1 MWTNEKLNDPKTR
14 QMIMEKSHLMWM
26 RLKSDN
32 EFIQLPDTFTKVLNV
47 IIKTSDTAAEEILSL
62 KNAEK
67 CILCK
72 DDFDYPIGKKHAF
85 KEYGHAMSLNIFLTK
100 ILKKSICNTYVL
112 LKQICCEIANS
123 RSILYYF
130 KNCVRSEFNGL
141 FVWDIALIKSFAFF
155 PYSVAMW
162 ARWLFRMLRNF
173 QGKQQKLSRKRLQE
187 Y

>member
-1 MWTNEKLNDPKTR
+1 MWTNVKLNDPKTR

-85 KEYGHAMSLNIFLTK
+85 KEYGHAMSLNIF
-100 ILKKSICNTYVL
+100 
-112 LKQICCEIANS
+112 
-123 RSILYYF
+123 
-130 KNCVRSEFNGL
+130 
-141 FVWDIALIKSFAFF
+141 
-155 PYSVAMW
+155 
-162 ARWLFRMLRNF
+162 
-173 QGKQQKLSRKRLQE
+173 
-187 Y
+187 